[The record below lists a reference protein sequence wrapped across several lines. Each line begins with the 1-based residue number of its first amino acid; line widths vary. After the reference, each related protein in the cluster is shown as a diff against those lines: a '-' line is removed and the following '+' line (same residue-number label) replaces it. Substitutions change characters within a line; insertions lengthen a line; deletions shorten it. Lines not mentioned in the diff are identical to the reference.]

1 MTTLFYGVMDVPYI
15 DRQTVID
22 SSPNIIASFPD
33 YEAANIMTRWDLART
48 QAFSPQRSSLAVLTQ
63 GKAW

>member
-1 MTTLFYGVMDVPYI
+1 VTTLFYGMMDVPYI

-22 SSPNIIASFPD
+22 SSANIIASFPD
-33 YEAANIMTRWDLART
+33 DEATNIMTRWGLAHT
-48 QAFSPQRSSLAVLTQ
+48 QAFSPQHLSLAVLTQ